1 MHFLKGSESKPMS
14 DKFNLSKE
22 LTVAALE
29 YHKYPRPG
37 KTEVVSSKPVANQ
50 RDLSLAYS
58 PGVAAPCIE
67 IEKDE
72 KTAYDYTNR
81 GNLVG
86 VITNGTAVLGLGNIG
101 ALAGKPVMEGK
112 GVLFKKFAGID
123 VFDIEIN
130 ETDIDKFVDTVAA
143 LEPTFG
149 GINLEDIKAPEC
161 FHIETKLKA
170 RLKIPVFHDDQHGTA
185 IVVAAGVINGLKIT
199 NKDLSKAKIVV
210 SGAGAAAI
218 ACLDLL
224 VSLGA
229 KKEAIFVCDSKG
241 VIYTGRDE
249 KLDISKAKYCQNTE
263 YRTLLDAMEN
273 ADIFLGLSGP
283 DTANQ
288 EMMKKMAINP
298 LVFALANPTPE
309 IMPELVKE
317 VRPDAIIATGRS
329 DYPNQINNALC
340 FPYIFRGAL
349 DVGAT
354 CINEAMKVAAVLAIA
369 GLATQEP
376 SDLVANAYGGEE
388 LSFGPDYIIPRPLDP
403 RLIIEIAPKV
413 AKAAMDSGVASRPIT
428 DMSAYLTKLEQFIY
442 KSNMFMRPVFA
453 QARKNPKNIVLCEG
467 EDPRV
472 LRATQEILDQNLAKI
487 TLIGR
492 TSVIE
497 SRIKKLGLRIRPNQD
512 FTLINNESDTKFKEY
527 WTTYYEIAKR
537 RGITPELAKREVTRN
552 TTLIGALTLE
562 MGFVDAMICGT
573 FGRYHLHF
581 DILKEIIGYNNSNNI
596 AGSMNALILPMG
608 NLFIADTF
616 VNRNPSSKELVEI
629 TLMAI
634 DSIKRFGITPKVA
647 LVSHSN
653 FGSDML
659 SDSAAKMR
667 EVLTL
672 LKGRIPPDVE
682 IDGEMHADAAIEPN
696 IREQVMPDSSLKG
709 SANLLIMPNIEAA
722 NISYNLLRVSSHDGI
737 TVGPILM
744 GLKKPAHIISPV
756 STVRRIVNMVSLAA
770 VEAQ

>member
-1 MHFLKGSESKPMS
+1 MA
-14 DKFNLSKE
+14 DNKFNLSPE
-22 LTVAALE
+22 LTKAALE

-37 KTEVVSSKPVANQ
+37 KTEVVSSKPVVSQ
-50 RDLSLAYS
+50 RDLSLAYT
-58 PGVAAPCIE
+58 PGVAAPCLE
-67 IEKDE
+67 IEKFPN
-72 KTAYDYTNR
+72 TAYDYTNR

-112 GVLFKKFAGID
+112 AVLFKKFAGID

-130 ETDIDKFVDTVAA
+130 ETDIDKFVDNVAA

-161 FHIETKLKA
+161 FHIEAKLKA

-185 IVVAAGVINGLKIT
+185 IVVAAGVINGLKIV
-199 NKDLSKAKIVV
+199 NKDIAKTKIVV

-218 ACLDLL
+218 ACLNLL

-229 KKEAIFVCDSKG
+229 IKAQIFVCDSKG
-241 VIYTGRDE
+241 IIYSGRDE
-249 KLDISKAKYCQNTE
+249 KLDVSKAKYCQNTE
-263 YRTLLDAMEN
+263 YRTLLDAIEN
-273 ADIFLGLSGP
+273 ADIFLGVSGP
-283 DTANQ
+283 DTATQ
-288 EMMKKMAINP
+288 EMIKKMAPNP

-309 IMPELVKE
+309 ILPALVKE

-354 CINEAMKVAAVLAIA
+354 CINEEMKVAAVMAIA
-369 GLATQEP
+369 NLATQEP
-376 SDLVANAYGGEE
+376 TELVANAYGGED
-388 LSFGPDYIIPRPLDP
+388 LAFGRDYIIPKPLDP
-403 RLIIEIAPKV
+403 RLIKEIAPSV
-413 AKAAMDSGVASRPIT
+413 ALAAMKSGVATRPIA
-428 DMSAYLTKLEQFIY
+428 DINAYILTLEQFIY

-453 QARKNPKNIVLCEG
+453 EAKKNPKHVVLCEG

-472 LRATQEILDQNLAKI
+472 LRATQEILDLKLAKI

-492 TSVIE
+492 PSVIE
-497 SRIKKLGLRIRPNQD
+497 SRIANLGLRIKPHHD
-512 FTLINNESDTKFKEY
+512 FTVINNESDARFKEY
-527 WTTYYEIAKR
+527 WSAYYALTKR

-552 TTLIGALTLE
+552 TTLIGALTVQL
-562 MGFVDAMICGT
+562 GFADAMICGT

-581 DILKEIIGYNNSNNI
+581 EILKEIIGYNNKDNI

-616 VNRNPSSKELVEI
+616 VNRDPSSKELSAI

-634 DSIKRFGITPKVA
+634 DTIKRFGITPKVA
-647 LVSHSN
+647 LTSHSS
-653 FGSDML
+653 FGSDMI
-659 SDSAAKMR
+659 STSAAKMR
-667 EVLTL
+667 EVYTI
-672 LKGRIPPDVE
+672 LKDRVPSDVE
-682 IDGEMHADAAIEPN
+682 IDGEMHADAAIESS
-696 IREQVMPDSSLKG
+696 IREQSISDSALSG
-709 SANLLIMPNIEAA
+709 SANLLIMPNIESA
-722 NISYNLLRVSSHDGI
+722 NISYNLLRVSSKDGI

-744 GLKKPAHIISPV
+744 GLNKPAHIISPV
-756 STVRRIVNMVSLAA
+756 STVRRIVNMVALAS